1 MSAVATNLNPDLAR
15 LQDEGYELEV
25 RESCAIVWNVPY
37 LDHNLTVQR
46 GVLVSPLHMTGDAV
60 KYVSTGTSHVIYFQG
75 SMPYR
80 ANGASLEDAMLHE
93 HTGNTFAG
101 VHVDMSF
108 SNKPAGGYTDYYHKF
123 TRYIEILSAEARA
136 VDPTATA
143 ATFRRIVTDETDG
156 VFFYEDTNASR
167 AAIMDVTD
175 KFKGLRIGIVGTG
188 GTGSYILDQ
197 VAKTPVAEIHLFDG
211 DTFQQHNAFRAPGAP
226 TKESLV
232 AQPYKSDYLQ
242 GIYGNMHRHIM
253 SHPQFLDACNVS
265 QLNGLDFVFLS
276 MDAGPAKKVII
287 DYLCAQHIDFIDSGI
302 DVQRSAN
309 GLLGTVRVTLCVDG
323 AREAIDQHVSFAQA
337 EHGLY
342 QSNIQTAD
350 LNALCGL
357 LAVMRWKQRM
367 GFYAD
372 HKAAPNLVYNTFDGE
387 LT

>member
-1 MSAVATNLNPDLAR
+1 MSAAAINLNPDLKR
-15 LQDEGYELEV
+15 LQDEGYELEI
-25 RESCAIVWNVPY
+25 REGCAIIWNVPY
-37 LDHNLTVQR
+37 LDSNLVVQH
-46 GVLVSPLHMTGDAV
+46 GVLVSPLHMAGDTV
-60 KYVSTGTSHVIYFQG
+60 TYNGNHVIYFQG
-75 SMPYR
+75 TMPYR
-80 ANGASLEDAMLHE
+80 ADGTSLAGAMLHQS
-93 HTGNTFAG
+93 TGNIFAG
-101 VHVDMSF
+101 VQVDMSF

-123 TRYIEILSAEARA
+123 TRYIEILSAEAQA

-143 ATFRRIVTDETDG
+143 ATFRRIVTDETDS
-156 VFFYEDTNASR
+156 VFCYEDTNASR

-242 GIYGNMHRHIM
+242 GIYGNMHRHIV
-253 SHPQFLDACNVS
+253 SHPQFLDEYNVS
-265 QLNGLDFVFLS
+265 QLEDLDFVFLS
-276 MDAGPAKKVII
+276 MDSGPAKKVII
-287 DYLCAQHIDFIDSGI
+287 DYLCAQRIGFIDTGI

-323 AREAIDQHVSFAQA
+323 AREAVDQHVSFAQA

-350 LNALCGL
+350 LNSLCGL

-372 HKAAPNLVYNTFDGE
+372 HKAALNLVYNTFDGE